1 MKKLLSLLL
10 VFVLL
15 LPAGVLSAAQ
25 NDPIK
30 VYVDGKQLSFDV
42 NPIMTNN
49 TTLVQYTT
57 VFKALGMNYSW
68 DQETKTVTGYSDYV
82 LMNLTIGDK
91 IALVNNIEVPLTVA
105 ARTLNGR
112 TLVPLRFIS
121 ESTGAKVVWDGK
133 KRTVTITSAPARD
146 ELPLVMR
153 DSKWNDTIET
163 VKKNETATLL
173 DSGEDYL
180 TYDATPMGEYTAYPN
195 YYFYDNKL
203 EMMEFS
209 IDVHAKSNDDYL
221 VAIGSL
227 YNSLE
232 ELFGA
237 PYHDQLY
244 FYDTKDYHEDV
255 ERFADS
261 IADGKAELTV
271 KWQVG
276 YTEIQVGAMSD
287 LEGGILL
294 QLYISNTK
302 F

>member
-42 NPIMTNN
+42 NPIMANN

-91 IALVNNIEVPLTVA
+91 VALVNNFEVPMAVA

-133 KRTVTITSAPARD
+133 KRTITITSAPARD

-153 DSKWNDTIET
+153 DSKWHDTVAT
-163 VKKNETATLL
+163 VKNNEPATLL
-173 DSGEDYL
+173 DGGEDYL
-180 TYDATPMGEYTAYPN
+180 FYGATPMGQYSAYPS

-203 EMMEFS
+203 EMIEYD
-209 IDVHAKSNDDYL
+209 IDVQAKTNDDYL
-221 VAIGSL
+221 LAIGSL

-244 FYDTKDYHEDV
+244 FFDTNDYHEDV

-276 YTEIQVGAMSD
+276 YTEIQIWAMSD
-287 LEGGILL
+287 LEGGISL
-294 QLYISNTK
+294 QLHLANTK
-302 F
+302 Y